1 MAKIKVTR
9 KTNNINKE
17 ETPSEKIK
25 VSYNSSYLLKVQ
37 DSLSKN
43 ADLLNEYITRKSNNE
58 YMTASELADYEEAR
72 KDYVSSA
79 QKLNTMSGA
88 KPIEYQPYE
97 SPLSATDYAGVFNR
111 YNLPSANRNIM
122 RSGDVSVGLDFKDN
136 FYKSTGLGKV
146 GGDWIA
152 DLGTDIKNSVDY
164 YSAFKNADEHKK
176 FVYSNKPYSEIAS
189 EIEKLKEANTPEAEE
204 EIAWLTDFAEN
215 NPNVIMS
222 MTKDE
227 YDSMLGGYDERIDS
241 NKKQSSAASDRYAY
255 LTKLLTEN
263 KAKLERGHKVE
274 GMTMSEIQ
282 AERKR
287 LETEAKETGNLAD
300 QLSAKKT
307 QTERNY
313 GVYKNWYVPE
323 TKEFNEGGY
332 KRNYTNPTPQQLD
345 EGYGAYEKALQDIAY
360 PRGGSVGEDGSV
372 YDAEGNVLYDASK
385 YDVEDK
391 LGLYLS
397 TSKED
402 IDEALTTLAG
412 PAGGNSTYARLLQE
426 GVTGSWNELTDYEIK
441 LYYYLYSSQ
450 GKDAAYQF
458 LNDITTE
465 LNRREMEKEEKAMA
479 EMNFWGLAWE
489 NVKSVPKNVL
499 GGAIGFADDVN
510 RMARGEELNPYS
522 RAHSW
527 QNDALVSRQEMAND
541 IDNATGNI
549 KIPWINYGA
558 GDAYQALM
566 SGADSLAGAHLLGGN
581 GYGVLMGMGA
591 ASSTAKDLY
600 ERGASNDQIMAG
612 ALLAGAAEM
621 IFEQLS
627 IEHLVEMKSSAGKKL
642 IINMLKQGGVEASE
656 EVLTELANAISDYA
670 IMGGASKYDNP
681 QDAAKDIVKAG
692 LSGFISGLA
701 SSGVTGTKNNIVVNG
716 DNRKKYGDKPVALV
730 DEALKHDP
738 KNEFAQKLK
747 KKLDQGKSLTGTE
760 VTLLVE
766 MNTEAE
772 MTADR
777 AKLGDAVKDR
787 LTALGETSNINTL
800 SEVIV
805 DSVVEG
811 QTTKPF
817 LINRSDFGAQVL
829 DELMGRGVS
838 TDTEWNARLGTNLV
852 NPERYNRGYIKDL
865 EGAVREY
872 NKKASALPES
882 NSYTETDNGITYKG
896 MTKEG
901 TEVEVKGIDIVTGEI
916 VTDKGNYAAEDI
928 ALTDNAT
935 ARLVDNAT
943 KYNRYNVA
951 DLYIAAYDP
960 KRVSVSKYNSAFD
973 GIYTAAKAGESFEAA
988 WNRYNVYDA
997 FNETEA
1003 KYIWQAGN
1011 DEYTVDQ
1018 NRRDAKLSG
1027 DTTVAKTPTKK
1038 AKSNGE
1044 VRFRNGVTAD
1054 TAEQKNVVK
1063 LAKQI
1068 SNIIGIDIE
1077 FFDSRVDKN
1086 VNGWFDRETDTIH
1099 LDMQKAINDRHTIA
1113 YTLSHELMHYIEKWS
1128 PQKYDTF
1135 AKFLLEKYAE
1145 KGMDLNAMLV
1155 RKQLELE
1162 ANNGGKRVSVD
1173 EAYSELIADS
1183 CEAFLLDSNATEVL
1197 AELAAQDRDLVARI
1211 KRFFADIL
1219 NKLRKAYKGLN
1230 PQSIE
1235 GQMVRKMAAECEQIH
1250 RMFEEAL
1257 ADAVQNYQSA
1267 EVVEGVSKMENTT
1280 AKVEAA
1286 IKPSDSMVQRQR
1298 KLAQLDKDYKNAVKQ
1313 GDMETAQ
1320 RMVDEAAK
1328 RAGYTQKVLHGTD
1341 RFGFT
1346 KLDVSKSDD
1355 GISFFATDT
1364 VETAGTYTARATV
1377 RSLNSKT
1384 KSTKKEG
1391 FAESKVRV
1399 TEALNEAVEEYS
1411 NILGDDWKK
1420 TNAAILA
1427 KDLSKFEKES
1437 ESTIKNLEQFISFE
1451 HAAQEVYRR
1460 YRSAALLTIY
1470 NEATNETDEET
1481 EAKISS
1487 INKKFNAAVYAEERS
1502 HTQKRR
1508 FTGIYDL
1515 YANTDGHLIIDG
1527 KGSRWNEIESDVLPD
1542 AKAWSTREV
1551 AKYAKENGY
1560 SGVTFK
1566 NVVDSGNGASVAPA
1580 TIYVFFDPQSQVKS
1594 ADTVTYDK
1602 LGRVIPLSKRF
1613 NEDNSDIRYQRKN
1626 TEVQTDPTIVP
1637 TNGIVQYNRKA
1648 VNKHKADL
1656 EKYYTKGAAVDLNT
1670 LNERY
1675 DELLKIWDEIGG
1687 ELNSEFLKQ
1696 WDNKGQDH
1704 AFTVFKAQA
1713 GYKYNIELSSMCKKG
1728 VPLFEAIDRI
1738 VKSEV
1743 MSKLK
1748 SDTIGK
1754 AEKEILYDILK
1765 QHHFEIPCAICYVEQ
1780 ARQREGT
1787 IINAFLNGNE
1797 EGKLG
1802 WNEVLSKLEAK
1813 MKEMG
1818 VDYTFPTVSRD
1829 ISTDKYSA
1837 ADLSMDE
1844 KTQNAFYKALMS
1856 LCNEEIDR
1864 YNKETKDNKLKRKIR
1879 PTLEGTTPADVK
1891 KSLSGTLPANL
1902 TLFKVLFNE
1911 SSSRFAIDRDLLYSS
1926 MTTLNLAKRHKALY
1940 SLFNSQGG
1948 TAGYKTK
1955 QTPIVYVG
1963 DMLKK
1968 KWAASTA
1975 REAGGIRNQSNSDFQ
1990 MYTLL
1995 DQAQMYMDFTA
2006 KGQYLQAYTKVLAEL
2021 KLFGLSRGKIN
2032 ASLIPAVHVYKDSNG
2047 NIDVAKTMEN
2057 AGLDEN
2063 GNPIF
2068 DDVEGIPHEEAFML
2082 IADENYSKSIGGICI
2097 GYSYNHID
2105 KLLDDPRVQLIIGFH
2120 DKTNDPDKRY
2130 RGARYAH
2137 NFNGENEAKGVD
2149 DKGKYGTIHIGFNQF
2164 VIRAEK
2170 MFKSG
2175 KNDTFT
2181 GTATFNGKQYSPND
2195 IPKLAADLY
2204 LDHCEQND
2212 YTPAYERFSAHENY
2226 YKLLA
2231 DFSLYD
2237 SKGNYAPHRK
2247 VAYEMPTQVPYLD
2260 KNGAKKYMDTKAYIK
2275 AELKGEMAIRDDL
2288 SVALADESADGIIPQ
2303 FIKKAN
2309 ELYDEMNDVQYQ
2321 GKKKGGNN
2329 FVEDKYFARQ
2339 IDRFETLKSG
2349 GYITVGEI
2357 TKGSPLNKIGIL
2369 EGKLYFDVSKI
2380 LKEMRDRNDVI
2391 PPEKMKDIPSVLDNP
2406 IVITEYVDNAG
2417 VHSANV
2423 YGNLY
2428 IGSSPLVVGVMIAE
2442 TPRGTVVNKVQTV
2455 HPNRNVMKEMT
2466 DDNILYLSENKKET
2480 KSWFQALGAQMPP
2493 LGGNK
2498 SGFIRSISHP
2508 DDSVNTEDNQYQQKL
2523 PSDRKI
2529 LADALESVSM
2539 TNEKDADIIRRY
2551 KAQMDTITKAET
2563 RLAEVNAE
2571 IKELSFAKGKRD
2583 TNRLALL
2590 HNEKTALTKKVN
2602 DFDKRLLRMESTEV
2616 LKNVLDREKAKVRAA
2631 ANAKAKERVN
2641 EVRQQERDKAA
2652 EREANLKAKANE
2664 KLSAAKEKAEEREAA
2679 IREKFREAQEKG
2691 RENRNKRQLIEKITN
2706 RIDKLSKLLNKP
2718 TKESHI
2724 KKGLRGTVGEA
2735 VALGNLIFS
2744 DYADNADIARY
2755 GVESVSDEEATL
2767 LKEYRELLLE
2777 RDGFPKLDKD
2787 SPEYEEYA
2795 KRRRQISSRISQLNK
2810 KLESVFDRERR
2821 RLNNVNVST
2830 VIDSLAKEYER
2841 LKDSDDSYIRAAY
2854 DSEYAQVLRDLS
2866 TDLGEVVKGDLTVAQ
2881 LEAIANAYSAV
2892 AHTVATA
2899 NKVFR
2904 NGKTESLG
2912 ELVTAVQEE
2921 IGRFYKEGKDLPAA
2935 IDRIRDFTNKYS
2947 WNELKPAMAF
2957 ERLGSEAFKS
2967 LFMDAVMADGV
2978 WGREINLAKNHIDKC
2993 RKQYGASKWK
3003 LDAAKTYTV
3012 GGRTFRVS
3020 IGEMM
3025 SIYALSKRDQAGD
3038 HITVGGFVH
3047 GVDSKYMSEK
3057 GFLRWEQKYTEKT
3070 KPYPVTQAELADML
3084 KTVKNGKIGLTQEM
3098 KNYVDAMQA
3107 YFKILAEKGNEIS
3120 NTLFGI
3126 DLFAEEHYFPI
3137 QSVKDY
3143 ISSVKTAFSGVDTHV
3158 SLKNTGVTKPTTPRA
3173 NNPIVLRNFD
3183 TVWAEHCDTMA
3194 KYYAY
3199 VLPIEN
3205 LQRVFNT
3212 TPTAYEDSETSATK
3226 ALITRTFGSN
3236 ATNYFETYLN
3246 DLNGG
3251 TKTYKNAF
3259 FNFFGKW
3266 KKARVAMSMSTAI
3279 QQPFAIVRAMDM
3291 IDMKYFG
3298 MQPDGARVAITNLY
3312 EELTKYAPIA
3322 ITKEIGGYDIGS
3334 SSSSVD
3340 YIDHKFGIDD
3350 VTMYLPG
3357 KADQIGWSI
3366 IWQAVKNEVAHTSG
3380 LDVGSEAYYARC
3392 GERFTEV
3399 IAHTQVYDSVNSRS
3413 GFMRSK
3419 SDLDKFATS
3428 FMGEPTTIINM
3439 LYSSMLKVSRADG
3452 RAARAKALG
3461 AMAKTY
3467 AVVLL
3472 SNALTKAAAALIYAG
3487 RDEDEDE
3494 GYWEKWVQ
3502 AFGKNFLSELNPF
3515 ASLPYFR
3522 DIVSALEGWDV
3533 ERPDMA
3539 VFIDAIESYQK
3550 LAKAMKNG
3558 EMTFDDA
3565 MKFIGNVGDGF
3576 GVPITNTWR
3585 DLKGIYNTIGTMFDG
3600 VGSEDFFSDMWG
3612 SMKEALPLGEEKN
3625 TETKF
3630 IDLYDKGKTKEAQT
3644 YLSDIIADKA
3654 KEKAEKDGYEGDSK
3668 YYLKKYEDEAKS
3680 DIRSDF
3686 TKELKPL
3693 YLEALKAKDNATTKR
3708 IRKIMAATQ
3717 LYDNIDETFIE
3728 WRRAEVSGDFKDRYL
3743 DAYERKD
3750 YKAME
3755 KVIKEMA
3762 ATGLWKKPLTTVQ
3775 TWIRNY
3781 NEGA

>member
-1 MAKIKVTR
+1 MVR
-9 KTNNINKE
+9 KKNSNSNGNTGSENTSNVRLKSTYLYNIEALNR
-17 ETPSEKIK
+17 
-25 VSYNSSYLLKVQ
+25 
-37 DSLSKN
+37 DSLAK
-43 ADLLNEYITRKSNNE
+43 LNEYITRKSNNE

-111 YNLPSANRNIM
+111 YNLPSTNRNVM

-136 FYKSTGLGKV
+136 FYKNTGLGKV

-176 FVYSNKPYSEIAS
+176 FVYSNKPYSEIVS

-274 GMTMSEIQ
+274 GMTLSEIQ

-287 LETEAKETGNLAD
+287 LEAEAKETGNLAD

-323 TKEFNEGGY
+323 TEEFNEGGY
-332 KRNYTNPTPQQLD
+332 KRDYTNPTPQQLD

-465 LNRREMEKEEKAMA
+465 LNRREMEKEEKALA

-489 NVKSVPKNVL
+489 NIKSVPKNVL

-541 IDNATGNI
+541 LDNATGNI

-558 GDAYQALM
+558 GEAYQALM

-865 EGAVREY
+865 EGAAREY

-896 MTKEG
+896 VTKEG
-901 TEVEVKGIDIVTGEI
+901 TDVEVKGIDIVTGEI

-943 KYNRYNVA
+943 KYNRHNVA

-973 GIYTAAKAGESFEAA
+973 GIYTAAKAGESFETA
-988 WNRYNVYDA
+988 WDRYNVYDA

-1054 TAEQKNVVK
+1054 TTEQKNVVK

-1068 SNIIGIDIE
+1068 ANIIGIDIE

-1086 VNGWFDRETDTIH
+1086 VNGWFDRRTDTIH

-1128 PQKYDTF
+1128 PAKHDTF

-1235 GQMVRKMAAECEQIH
+1235 GQMMRKITAECEQIH

-1257 ADAVQNYQSA
+1257 ADAVQNYKQA
-1267 EVVEGVSKMENTT
+1267 ETIEMDAIIEETPNLIAVHNITGNQLVNAYEKGGIAGPSVAVVKNAITKFGEISLAFDKSSIDPSVNTANKLYGSDAWTPGQTTLKKNAVFDKAKTEAAIDKVHNILGEHTELFDVTVEQIQREMTKAKGDLHAAWDNNVGLQTAYALQEGIIDAIPENNDGTVNMAQLEEELKALSSGTGVVWGKYRRSFVEPLIDNTIKSYDAATVDETVVVMREKPNTAKTFKLTSDGTLTIPAARYKSIKALKANENKLSENAEEAATEMGSKFIEFAERISKKENTT
-1280 AKVEAA
+1280 SDKVVAA
-1286 IKPSDSMVQRQR
+1286 INK
-1298 KLAQLDKDYKNAVKQ
+1298 A
-1313 GDMETAQ
+1313 
-1320 RMVDEAAK
+1320 
-1328 RAGYTQKVLHGTD
+1328 
-1341 RFGFT
+1341 
-1346 KLDVSKSDD
+1346 
-1355 GISFFATDT
+1355 
-1364 VETAGTYTARATV
+1364 
-1377 RSLNSKT
+1377 
-1384 KSTKKEG
+1384 
-1391 FAESKVRV
+1391 
-1399 TEALNEAVEEYS
+1399 
-1411 NILGDDWKK
+1411 
-1420 TNAAILA
+1420 
-1427 KDLSKFEKES
+1427 FE
-1437 ESTIKNLEQFISFE
+1437 L
-1451 HAAQEVYRR
+1451 R
-1460 YRSAALLTIY
+1460 YR
-1470 NEATNETDEET
+1470 T
-1481 EAKISS
+1481 E
-1487 INKKFNAAVYAEERS
+1487 
-1502 HTQKRR
+1502 
-1508 FTGIYDL
+1508 GIV
-1515 YANTDGHLIIDG
+1515 G
-1527 KGSRWNEIESDVLPD
+1527 VF
-1542 AKAWSTREV
+1542 
-1551 AKYAKENGY
+1551 KENGI
-1560 SGVTFK
+1560 
-1566 NVVDSGNGASVAPA
+1566 N
-1580 TIYVFFDPQSQVKS
+1580 
-1594 ADTVTYDK
+1594 
-1602 LGRVIPLSKRF
+1602 LSKNDAQILKNLYKESVNLPAEYFEAKAMRSLTFDEVKAAVVPESFAKNHADVVQGLRNYGIDVRTYKDGNDQQRIDILNSFEDLRF
-1613 NEDNSDIRYQRKN
+1613 QRRI
-1626 TEVQTDPTIVP
+1626 QPTDSM
-1637 TNGIVQYNRKA
+1637 VQYNRKA

-1656 EKYYTKGAAVDLNT
+1656 EKHYTKSAAVDLNT

-1797 EGKLG
+1797 DGKLG
-1802 WNEVLSKLEAK
+1802 WNEVLSKLEIK

-1818 VDYTFPTVSRD
+1818 VDYTFATVSRD
-1829 ISTDKYSA
+1829 ISTDNYSA

-1856 LCNEEIDR
+1856 LCNDEIDR
-1864 YNKETKDNKLKRKIR
+1864 YNKETKENKLKRKIR

-1911 SSSRFAIDRDLLYSS
+1911 PSSRFAIDRDLLYSS

-2032 ASLIPAVHVYKDSNG
+2032 ASLIPAVHVFKDSNG

-2170 MFKSG
+2170 MFKAG

-2204 LDHCEQND
+2204 LDHCEQKD
-2212 YTPAYERFSAHENY
+2212 YTPAYERFSTHENY

-2275 AELKGEMAIRDDL
+2275 AELEGEMAIRDDL

-2309 ELYDEMNDVQYQ
+2309 ELYDEVNDVQYQ
-2321 GKKKGGNN
+2321 GKKSKYADNNLKTDGVHWGNEIGVMTN
-2329 FVEDKYFARQ
+2329 VHARKVWKSIAEIQENRYNEYLMTEYGDYYVDADDLLMIVDANYSDPTVRTIFKFDDKYEDSMASAKGWL
-2339 IDRFETLKSG
+2339 IDAKGNESEIQDALNLIELVKGEGYVSVYSFENRATYERKDGRGEGEYSSGAVRKIQKQLKS
-2349 GYITVGEI
+2349 
-2357 TKGSPLNKIGIL
+2357 
-2369 EGKLYFDVSKI
+2369 
-2380 LKEMRDRNDVI
+2380 NDSD
-2391 PPEKMKDIPSVLDNP
+2391 E
-2406 IVITEYVDNAG
+2406 
-2417 VHSANV
+2417 
-2423 YGNLY
+2423 
-2428 IGSSPLVVGVMIAE
+2428 
-2442 TPRGTVVNKVQTV
+2442 
-2455 HPNRNVMKEMT
+2455 
-2466 DDNILYLSENKKET
+2466 
-2480 KSWFQALGAQMPP
+2480 
-2493 LGGNK
+2493 
-2498 SGFIRSISHP
+2498 
-2508 DDSVNTEDNQYQQKL
+2508 QYQQKL

-2529 LADALESVSM
+2529 LADALESVS
-2539 TNEKDADIIRRY
+2539 TTSEKDADIIRRY

-2583 TNRLALL
+2583 TARLKAL
-2590 HNEKTALTKKVN
+2590 HTKKTALTKKVN
-2602 DFDKRLLRMESTEV
+2602 DFDKRLLRMESTAV
-2616 LKNVLDREKAKVRAA
+2616 LKNVLDREKAKVRAK
-2631 ANAKAKERVN
+2631 ANEATKQKLN

-2652 EREANLKAKANE
+2652 QREADIKAKATE
-2664 KLSAAKEKAEEREAA
+2664 KLSATKERAAEREAA

-2691 RENRNKRQLIEKITN
+2691 RENRAKTELRSKIKKFKEKLENTMLNPTDRTYVPAGLFGAMVDVCELIDTDTDLYKADGSINKAQEKRNLTHERLLALEDEYAKLKSPDGEEIGLGDDYDAVIADYLKKIRTEYSGKSLSDMSVGELDDFYNTLVSIQEVIADSRKLIGMTDAADIYEAADSIADEQRAIRDSRKNGKRNAAQKGKDWIASKSLAPMRAVERMSDYNRDSYLVKLFKKLEAGVRDKKFFKMTAYKDFEAVTTGKNAKNYEAALYDEYGTAMTDKKGNTFHIT
-2706 RIDKLSKLLNKP
+2706 KMQGMQVMLSYEREMANKK
-2718 TKESHI
+2718 TRHIEADGFSFADLGMI
-2724 KKGLRGTVGEA
+2724 KKGKMSEAISDEYIHEINGKQAMELVERLKESLKNDAWANEYMNAAREFFNDTAKNVINSTMLKLKHRLIAKEKAYIPFEVDKAYLVKEISGEFDIQQTISGYGMLQETQTNAAKPLVITGLNNVLDRHIDQVGSVYGLAIPIRDFNKVWNVRSNETPVNRIIGDTWGKQGKDLITQAIKDLQSKRNNNTDGLLDQIKSNYIEATFYGNFSVISKQIGSMYAARAMIDWRSAPQMLGNLAWTIANYKKLSAEVDQYTASVWMRRQGVSDAELETLLTEKKKGFVGKALSKIPVVNKIPKLIAAMDSA
-2735 VALGNLIFS
+2735 VALSLWTYCKTDVRKSTGLS
-2744 DYADNADIARY
+2744 
-2755 GVESVSDEEATL
+2755 GEE
-2767 LKEYRELLLE
+2767 
-2777 RDGFPKLDKD
+2777 
-2787 SPEYEEYA
+2787 
-2795 KRRRQISSRISQLNK
+2795 LN
-2810 KLESVFDRERR
+2810 
-2821 RLNNVNVST
+2821 
-2830 VIDSLAKEYER
+2830 
-2841 LKDSDDSYIRAAY
+2841 
-2854 DSEYAQVLRDLS
+2854 
-2866 TDLGEVVKGDLTVAQ
+2866 
-2881 LEAIANAYSAV
+2881 
-2892 AHTVATA
+2892 VATA
-2899 NKVFR
+2899 EYFDEVVEYTQSMADVLHRPEIQKQ
-2904 NGKTESLG
+2904 GGIIGESLG
-2912 ELVTAVQEE
+2912 MFKT
-2921 IGRFYKEGKDLPAA
+2921 DL
-2935 IDRIRDFTNKYS
+2935 Y
-2947 WNELKPAMAF
+2947 
-2957 ERLGSEAFKS
+2957 
-2967 LFMDAVMADGV
+2967 
-2978 WGREINLAKNHIDKC
+2978 
-2993 RKQYGASKWK
+2993 Q
-3003 LDAAKTYTV
+3003 
-3012 GGRTFRVS
+3012 
-3020 IGEMM
+3020 
-3025 SIYALSKRDQAGD
+3025 QAGQ
-3038 HITVGGFVH
+3038 
-3047 GVDSKYMSEK
+3047 
-3057 GFLRWEQKYTEKT
+3057 LQ
-3070 KPYPVTQAELADML
+3070 
-3084 KTVKNGKIGLTQEM
+3084 
-3098 KNYVDAMQA
+3098 
-3107 YFKILAEKGNEIS
+3107 
-3120 NTLFGI
+3120 
-3126 DLFAEEHYFPI
+3126 
-3137 QSVKDY
+3137 
-3143 ISSVKTAFSGVDTHV
+3143 TAFGRYM
-3158 SLKNTGVTKPTTPRA
+3158 NTK
-3173 NNPIVLRNFD
+3173 
-3183 TVWAEHCDTMA
+3183 
-3194 KYYAY
+3194 
-3199 VLPIEN
+3199 
-3205 LQRVFNT
+3205 
-3212 TPTAYEDSETSATK
+3212 S
-3226 ALITRTFGSN
+3226 
-3236 ATNYFETYLN
+3236 
-3246 DLNGG
+3246 
-3251 TKTYKNAF
+3251 
-3259 FNFFGKW
+3259 
-3266 KKARVAMSMSTAI
+3266 
-3279 QQPFAIVRAMDM
+3279 
-3291 IDMKYFG
+3291 
-3298 MQPDGARVAITNLY
+3298 
-3312 EELTKYAPIA
+3312 
-3322 ITKEIGGYDIGS
+3322 
-3334 SSSSVD
+3334 
-3340 YIDHKFGIDD
+3340 
-3350 VTMYLPG
+3350 
-3357 KADQIGWSI
+3357 KAD
-3366 IWQAVKNEVAHTSG
+3366 
-3380 LDVGSEAYYARC
+3380 
-3392 GERFTEV
+3392 
-3399 IAHTQVYDSVNSRS
+3399 
-3413 GFMRSK
+3413 
-3419 SDLDKFATS
+3419 
-3428 FMGEPTTIINM
+3428 
-3439 LYSSMLKVSRADG
+3439 
-3452 RAARAKALG
+3452 AKALG
-3461 AMAKTY
+3461 
-3467 AVVLL
+3467 
-3472 SNALTKAAAALIYAG
+3472 KAAYACLSSALWASLMTSLFAILRYKVEPY
-3487 RDEDEDE
+3487 RDDEDELTAESWLKYQGLALVGDLAGYVLPLAGGEIVGIVRRFTTGQSDDIFSSMALDSINGAIDAVFAIGDIIGKGEMPSADE
-3494 GYWEKWVQ
+3494 VDDLLGDVLQ
-3502 AFGKNFLSELNPF
+3502 MFGIPYNNVSRIVKAIKNHAEDIANDEFLSFN
-3515 ASLPYFR
+3515 AGKDGGMSKTVKKYTKY
-3522 DIVSALEGWDV
+3522 
-3533 ERPDMA
+3533 
-3539 VFIDAIESYQK
+3539 IDNGDNK
-3550 LAKAMKNG
+3550 KA
-3558 EMTFDDA
+3558 
-3565 MKFIGNVGDGF
+3565 GN
-3576 GVPITNTWR
+3576 
-3585 DLKGIYNTIGTMFDG
+3585 
-3600 VGSEDFFSDMWG
+3600 
-3612 SMKEALPLGEEKN
+3612 
-3625 TETKF
+3625 
-3630 IDLYDKGKTKEAQT
+3630 
-3644 YLSDIIADKA
+3644 YLSDTIADKA
-3654 KEKAEKDGYEGDSK
+3654 KERAEKDGYEGDSK
-3668 YYLKKYEDEAKS
+3668 YYLKKYEDAAKS
-3680 DIRSDF
+3680 DIRADF

-3693 YLEALKAKDNATTKR
+3693 YLKALEEKDNAATKR

-3717 LYDNIDETFIE
+3717 LYDDIDETFIE
-3728 WRRAEVSGDFKDRYL
+3728 WRRAEVSGEFKDRYL

-3750 YKAME
+3750 YKEME
-3755 KVIKEMA
+3755 KVLKEMA
-3762 ATGLWKKPLTTVQ
+3762 ATGLWKKPLTAVQ